1 MANFI
6 DEIQI
11 DELESGKNLTDQ
23 NSFLSLIKE
32 YIEMALGVELECNL
46 TDSSVEILNESHER
60 DLVTIEM
67 FNFMVNK
74 ERNIEIKFVTF
85 NIIFGSEMWVDFIEG
100 EDLKSVEIKI

>member
-11 DELESGKNLTDQ
+11 DELESGKTLTEQ

-32 YIEMALGVELECNL
+32 YIEMALGVVLECNL

-85 NIIFGSEMWVDFIEG
+85 NIIFGNEMWVDFIEG